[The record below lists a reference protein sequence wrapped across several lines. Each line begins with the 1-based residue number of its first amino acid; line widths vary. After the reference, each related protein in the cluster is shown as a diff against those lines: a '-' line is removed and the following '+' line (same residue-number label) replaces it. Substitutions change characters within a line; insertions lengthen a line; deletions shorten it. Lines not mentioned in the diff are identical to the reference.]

1 MAKDLSGGR
10 QPSPLG
16 QFQLGAPPTPTSTPP
31 PPHLVLDLLPRA
43 GSCSRTI
50 LLAAAC
56 SLLPLWVAPAC
67 ILGTLTLEHC
77 FPSPPSPSS
86 STWTQLGPQPC
97 LG

>member
-16 QFQLGAPPTPTSTPP
+16 QFQLGAPPAPTPL

-50 LLAAAC
+50 FLAAAC

-77 FPSPPSPSS
+77 FPSLPNPSS
-86 STWTQLGPQPC
+86 SAWTQLGPQPC